1 MAGDDSDDL
10 RVRPGPPRAPNRSGG
25 ERFVTTVLREASKV
39 GPGVGSRSSGVAG
52 RGLGGVPR
60 RGQNFGRGRV
70 AARML
75 AQRAHP
81 SHRRVIIKSRFVR
94 LQKGSAAIGRHLRY
108 IQRDG
113 VTREGEAGQAYDA
126 DRDAADT
133 GAFEA
138 RTRDDRHQFRFIV
151 SPEDAE
157 DLGELRD
164 YTRKLMRQME
174 VDLETRLDWVAV
186 DHWDTDNPHTHIV
199 LRGRTDHGQDLV
211 IAPEYM
217 SQGMRDR
224 AVQIATQ
231 WLGPRTALEI
241 EQGLQREVGQA
252 RLTSLDR
259 TLLRVAPDQVVD
271 MTKPVGDVR
280 QQRLLR
286 ARLQVLVRMGLAQE
300 TGMQR
305 WCLAQ
310 DMAPRLQAL
319 GERGDI
325 IKTLHRALR
334 GQAREWV
341 VDGPTVGA
349 GMAAPVV
356 GVVVG
361 KGLADELRDT
371 GYLALDG
378 VDGRAHYVRV
388 ASGVELSQ
396 FAPGSIIEVRPMKD
410 SVADRQIAA
419 QAQDGIYRAADQ
431 RLPSDGPALPA
442 GQSVAGLVRRLEALR
457 RARIVQRIEEG
468 VWKVPPDL
476 VAKGR
481 AYDQQRTAGVEVLTR
496 SVLPLTEQVKALGA
510 TWLDTQLL
518 TRDKAIAPTGFGE
531 RVQAAMQARTEHLI
545 DQGLASRRGQR
556 VLMARNLLATLKL
569 REMEAVSKTLARE
582 SGRVYRSLKAQDS
595 VSGVYRQSVNLA
607 SGRFAVVDDGKQF
620 SLVPWRPV
628 IDQRLGQTVTA
639 TLAGGR
645 VDWSWG
651 RQRGIAL

>member
-419 QAQDGIYRAADQ
+419 QARDGIYRAADQ
-431 RLPSDGPALPA
+431 RVQSDGPALPA
-442 GQSVAGLVRRLEALR
+442 GQSVAGILRRLEALR
-457 RARIVQRIEEG
+457 RARVVQRIEDG
-468 VWKVPPDL
+468 VWKIPPDL
-476 VAKGR
+476 VVKGR
-481 AYDQQRTAGVEVLTR
+481 AYDQRRTAGVEVLTR
-496 SVLPLTEQVKALGA
+496 SVLSLADQVKALGA

-556 VLMARNLLATLKL
+556 VLMARNLLATLKG
-569 REMEAVSKTLARE
+569 RELEAVSKTMARE
-582 SGRVYRSLKAQDS
+582 TGRAFRPLKARDT

-607 SGRFAVVDDGKQF
+607 SGRFAVMDDGKQF

-628 IDQRLGQTVTA
+628 IEQRLGQTLTA
-639 TLAGGR
+639 TVAGGR

>member
-10 RVRPGPPRAPNRSGG
+10 RIRPGRPRAPNRGGG
-25 ERFVTTVLREASKV
+25 ERFVTTVLRQASRV
-39 GPGVGSRSSGVAG
+39 GPGLGSQSTGAADGALG
-52 RGLGGVPR
+52 RGPR
-60 RGQNFGRGRV
+60 RGQDFGRGRV

-94 LQKGSAAIGRHLRY
+94 LQQGSAAIGRHLRY

-126 DRDAADT
+126 DRDTADT
-133 GAFEA
+133 PAFET
-138 RTRDDRHQFRFIV
+138 RSRDDRHQFRFIV

-157 DLGELRD
+157 DLGELRA
-164 YTRKLMRQME
+164 YTRKLMRQVE

-199 LRGRTDHGQDLV
+199 LRGRTDHGRDLV

-241 EQGLQREVGQA
+241 EQSLQREVGQT

-259 TLLRVAPDQVVD
+259 TLLRAAPEQLVD
-271 MTKPVGDVR
+271 MTTPLGDAR

-286 ARLQVLVRMGLAQE
+286 ARLQVLVRMGLARE
-300 TGMQR
+300 VGMQR
-305 WCLAQ
+305 WQLAQ

-319 GERGDI
+319 GQRGDI

-349 GMAAPVV
+349 DMAAPVV

-388 ASGVELSQ
+388 APGVGLSQ
-396 FAPGSIIEVRPMKD
+396 FAPGSIVEVRPMKD
-410 SVADRQIAA
+410 SAADRQIAA
-419 QAQDGIYRAADQ
+419 QARDGVYRVADQ
-431 RLPSDGPALPA
+431 RLQSDGPALPA

-496 SVLPLTEQVKALGA
+496 SVLPLAEQVKALGA

-531 RVQAAMQARTEHLI
+531 RVQAAMQARTEYLI

-556 VLMARNLLATLKL
+556 VLMARNLLATLKG
-569 REMEAVSKTLARE
+569 REIEAVSKTLARE
-582 SGRVYRSLKAQDS
+582 TGRAFRPLKARDT